1 MSCIYTEDQS
11 LPVAEIQ
18 VLGRVT
24 EHDMDEILPKLEAFI
39 EKHGTIRI
47 VEVIERFEGFDP
59 TTVLDGVKF
68 DIKHLRN
75 VSHAAV
81 VSDIPWIGF
90 MTRAASTVM
99 PLTVRTFSMA
109 DLEAARAWA
118 RAPDA

>member
-1 MSCIYTEDQS
+1 MSCIYTEDDS
-11 LPVAEIQ
+11 LPVAEIR

-24 EHDMDEILPKLEAFI
+24 EHDMDEILPRLEDFI

-47 VEVIERFEGFDP
+47 VEVIDRFDGFDP
-59 TTVLDGVKF
+59 TTVLDGMKF

-118 RAPDA
+118 RAPEA

>member
-1 MSCIYTEDQS
+1 MSCIYTEDKS

-99 PLTVRTFSMA
+99 PLTVRTFAMS

-118 RAPDA
+118 RAPGA